1 MKSELEFTRVEE
13 LRRQMTN
20 AKLDGY
26 IVLNPKNVYYFTGF
40 KDISN
45 ATLGLIIPIEDELH
59 LWTYSLSYTI
69 AKEEAKNCVVNKV
82 KSGEKLHQKVA
93 EKIKD
98 VGFTALG
105 FDKMSVNEYR
115 MFSDVIPSVDLNPK
129 LDLVLSLR
137 GVKSREEIKMIKEA
151 AKLADIGVERGMEA
165 VKSGIHEYEVAAEIE
180 YAMRRNGSEGVAFET
195 LVASGPRSAFP
206 HGVSTSRII
215 KNGEF
220 VVMDLGATYQ
230 GYRSDITRTLIVG
243 QPSDKQKKIFEIVLK
258 AQEIAFQK
266 IRSGVSGRDVDA
278 AGREFI
284 EKNGYGDNFIHGL
297 GHGVGLDVHDP
308 PRLSPSSND
317 VLIAGNVVTDEP
329 GIYIEGYGGVR
340 IEDMVLVEDEG
351 AIKLTRARKPL
362 LA

>member
-1 MKSELEFTRVEE
+1 MKSGLVFARVEE
-13 LRRQMTN
+13 LRKQMKK
-20 AKLDGY
+20 AKMNGY
-26 IVLNPKNVYYFTGF
+26 IVFNPKNVYYFTGF
-40 KDISN
+40 KDVSN
-45 ATLGLIIPIEDELH
+45 ATLGLIIPAEDELH
-59 LWTYSLSYTI
+59 LWTYPLSYTI
-69 AKEEAKNCVVNKV
+69 AKEEAKNCVVSKV
-82 KSGEKLHQKVA
+82 KSGEKLYLKVA

-98 VGFTALG
+98 LGFTAIG
-105 FDKMSVNEYR
+105 FDKMSADEFII
-115 MFSDVIPSVDLNPK
+115 FSNTIPRVELNPK
-129 LDLVLSLR
+129 SDAVLNLR
-137 GVKSREEIKMIKEA
+137 GVKSREEIKLIKEA
-151 AKLADIGVERGMEA
+151 AKLADIGAECGMEV

-215 KNGEF
+215 RKGEF

-243 QPSDKQKKIFEIVLK
+243 QPSDTQKKIFEIVLK
-258 AQEIAFQK
+258 AQEKAFQK
-266 IRSGVSGRDVDA
+266 IRSGISGRDVDA

-284 EKNGYGDNFIHGL
+284 KKMGYGDNFIHGL

-308 PRLSPSSND
+308 PRLSPSSED
-317 VLIAGNVVTDEP
+317 VLTFGNVVTDEP

-340 IEDMVLVEDEG
+340 IEDMVLVVEEG
-351 AIKLTRARKPL
+351 AQWLTRANKSL

>member
-1 MKSELEFTRVEE
+1 MKSEVVFSRVEE
-13 LRRQMTN
+13 LRRQMKKTR
-20 AKLDGY
+20 LDGY
-26 IVLNPKNVYYFTGF
+26 IVFNPNNVYYFTGF

-45 ATLGLIIPIEDELH
+45 ATLGLIIPAEDELN
-59 LWTYSLSYTI
+59 LWTYPLSYTI

-82 KSGEKLHQKVA
+82 ESGEKLHQKVA

-105 FDKMSVNEYR
+105 FDKMSASEYM
-115 MFSDVIPSVDLNPK
+115 MFSDVIHGVDLNPK
-129 LDLVLSLR
+129 SDLALSLR
-137 GVKSREEIKMIKEA
+137 SVKSREEIKLIKEA
-151 AKLADIGVERGMEA
+151 AKLADIGAERGMEV
-165 VKSGIHEYEVAAEIE
+165 VKPGIHEFEVAAEIE

-215 KNGEF
+215 RRGEF
-220 VVMDLGATYQ
+220 VVMDLGAIHQ

-243 QPSDKQKKIFEIVLK
+243 QPSEKQKEIFEIVLK
-258 AQEIAFQK
+258 AQEMAFQK
-266 IRSGVSGRDVDA
+266 IRSGISGRDVDA

-284 EKNGYGDNFIHGL
+284 EKKGYGDNFIHGL
-297 GHGVGLDVHDP
+297 GHGVGLNVHDP

-317 VLIAGNVVTDEP
+317 VLTTGNIITDEP

-340 IEDMVLVEDEG
+340 IEDMVLVNEEG
-351 AIKLTRARKPL
+351 AQQLTRASKPL
-362 LA
+362 ST